1 MSPRRGRKSTF
12 LFRLRRMRT
21 PPAVAGLASRTYDV
35 ARMSKSA
42 PTSYTFRLD
51 AAQQQ
56 RLERELRH
64 GNYRPVEVPYARIAG
79 KRPDCQITLY
89 ESGKCLVQGKGAAD
103 WVAFVLEPQIIGG
116 LVTGYDRELRPESFA
131 PHMGVDE
138 SGKGDFF
145 GPLVIA
151 AAFVDADLAS
161 VFQRLGVRDSKTISS
176 DQRALAIA
184 GAIRRESGGRFAV
197 VKIGPRAYNRLYA
210 KMGSV
215 NAILAW
221 GHARAIENLLERVP
235 DCPRAVSDQFG
246 PERQIRQALMRAGRK
261 IALEQRP
268 RAESDPAVAAASVL
282 ARAEFLLALRRLE
295 EEYGRPFPKGAS
307 PGVRA
312 AAETLVRERGPQVLL
327 DVAKCHFRTADAVLE
342 AAGHRRAELGPE
354 GQAVSKAARKTSAG
368 REEQPELSDWV
379 DGAQKEQT

>member
-1 MSPRRGRKSTF
+1 MTNP
-12 LFRLRRMRT
+12 
-21 PPAVAGLASRTYDV
+21 
-35 ARMSKSA
+35 A
-42 PTSYTFRLD
+42 PTSFSFKLD

-64 GNYRPVEVPYARIAG
+64 GNYRPVEVPYARVAG

-103 WVAFVLEPQIIGG
+103 WVAFVLEPQILGG
-116 LVTGYDRELRPESFA
+116 VVTGYDRELHPETFA

-151 AAFVDADLAS
+151 SAFVDANLAAE
-161 VFQRLGVRDSKTISS
+161 FQRLGVRDSKTLSS
-176 DQRALAIA
+176 DRRALEMAD
-184 GAIRRESGGRFAV
+184 AIRRASGGRFAV

-235 DCPRAVSDQFG
+235 DCPRAVADQFG
-246 PERQIRQALMRAGRK
+246 PERQIQQALMRAARK

-282 ARAEFLLALRRLE
+282 ARAEFLLVLRRLE

-307 PGVRA
+307 PEVRA
-312 AAETLVRERGPQVLL
+312 AAEALVRERGPHVLL
-327 DVAKCHFRTADAVLE
+327 DVAKCHFRTADEALE

-354 GQAVSKAARKTSAG
+354 GQAVSKAARKAPAG
-368 REEQPELSDWV
+368 REEQPELADRAN
-379 DGAQKEQT
+379 GAQKEQI